1 MRTPRHAMTLG
12 TFRELIVCSCLAGQL
27 SLEAYWQRVRE
38 RRSPFAPTFNYP
50 RRPLRRASLADRA
63 LSREPFLR
71 PTRDADCHAPEIV
84 ALAEDFRAG
93 GRDDRQYLEAVYD
106 FVRNSIDACFDRPS
120 PRGCVGAIERGFGIC
135 NEKLNVFV
143 ALARA
148 GGIPARYCSLGIAPG
163 PSGLQA
169 LMRDDAGIFGA
180 VTSGF
185 RRFLTEEGTDPRARR
200 VAALLLKR
208 FSRIRRT
215 AKDIARARPNH
226 DGIVQ
231 LGHYMAEVRL
241 GDEWIPVD
249 PILSDADCAPATQ
262 RFGEEP
268 LLLRKAVGMTITGR
282 MEALPRGRRLQAWFF
297 YCLAFRGFMD
307 HINHSRNRRR
317 LNGRQQL
324 DRRAHVL
331 AAR

>member
-1 MRTPRHAMTLG
+1 MTLA
-12 TFRELIVCSCLAGQL
+12 TVRELIACSYFAGQL
-27 SLEAYWQRVRE
+27 SVEAYWRRLRE

-50 RRPLRRASLADRA
+50 RRSLRRASLAGRT

-106 FVRNSIDACFDRPS
+106 YVRNTIDSCFDLPARH
-120 PRGCVGAIERGFGIC
+120 GCVGVIQRGFGIC

-143 ALARA
+143 ALSRA
-148 GGIPARYCSLGIAPG
+148 GGIPARYCSLGVAPG
-163 PSGLQA
+163 QTGLQA
-169 LMRDDAGIFGA
+169 LMSDETGIFGA
-180 VTSGF
+180 ILSGY
-185 RRFLTEEGTDPRARR
+185 RRFLADETGDPRARR

-208 FSRIRRT
+208 FSQIRRR
-215 AKDIARARPNH
+215 AREIARANPDH
-226 DGIVQ
+226 GGIMQ
-231 LGHYMAEVRL
+231 LGHYIAEVRL

-249 PILSDADCAPATQ
+249 PILSDADCVPATQ

-268 LLLRKAVGMTITGR
+268 IFLRKAIGMSITGR
-282 MEALPRGRRLQAWFF
+282 MEVLPRGPRVQSWLF
-297 YCLAFRGFMD
+297 YGLGRGFMD

-317 LNGRQQL
+317 LHGREQL
-324 DRRAHVL
+324 ERRAHAL